1 MDTAA
6 TLTGLSSFF
15 MPSPHT
21 EIMLHSSINFHC
33 RNGSRRRRVPVR
45 EVWPE
50 IARTKAQV
58 SALRVSIKM
67 ELGFELE
74 SNR

>member
-6 TLTGLSSFF
+6 TLTGLYSFF
-15 MPSPHT
+15 TPSSHT
-21 EIMLHSSINFHC
+21 EIMLHSSVNFHY
-33 RNGSRRRRVPVR
+33 RNGCNSRRVPVR

-50 IARTKAQV
+50 IPRTKVQV
-58 SALRVSIKM
+58 SALKVSIKM
-67 ELGFELE
+67 ELGFEPE